1 MVAIN
6 LLATKLVATNLVA
19 TNLVAVLPKILPVVF
34 AIGGGRGGGGEYLI
48 TFSGFRAIQ
57 EDHKRQ
63 RAR

>member
-34 AIGGGRGGGGEYLI
+34 AIGGGRGGGGEYLM
-48 TFSGFRAIQ
+48 TLSGFRAIQ